1 MVLRRRL
8 PSYVAALLI
17 AAGWLA
23 APSYAQTQPPATA
36 PQVPTA
42 PQSPNAPS
50 TTAPSTNAPPAPS
63 TAPTTT
69 TPTAPA
75 NQPAATNPNP
85 QVGPNAVAQVQPNLA
100 VRAPANNQNFSL
112 ARVPNM
118 IGDQTGGGGAQI
130 VTTGIVSQT
139 LSHPTLT
146 NGRLNIAENN
156 SPVVGDR
163 VYFSYRHFNA
173 ASSLDYLNGTPTGG
187 SADQSINR
195 FMFGIERQ
203 FTDTSSLEFR
213 LPFNAQLDSNL
224 LVSQFNANQ
233 ASVPYNATNFELGN
247 INLIFK
253 QALIDAEYFYFSGG
267 VGLNVPTAP
276 DVKVRTRIDDPQ
288 FSVFDYSRNPPT
300 FVGVT
305 NLNYDNQTTVRN
317 QTANLSPYLSAAYRP
332 SDRSFVQGF
341 LQWDLPLGRSSVA
354 IDETYTIGGSPT
366 ARQSS
371 RGDLEQ
377 QVLMRANVG
386 LGRWLRYRDSSRY
399 FHSIAAMFEV
409 HYTTALNDA
418 EIVGPFQLSTIS
430 PPSTSQTSVG
440 NIANRVDVVNLTAGL
455 PMVVGRT
462 TITNAFTV
470 PVRSDLN
477 RAFDFEYSLLID
489 RRF

>member
-1 MVLRRRL
+1 
-8 PSYVAALLI
+8 
-17 AAGWLA
+17 
-23 APSYAQTQPPATA
+23 
-36 PQVPTA
+36 
-42 PQSPNAPS
+42 
-50 TTAPSTNAPPAPS
+50 
-63 TAPTTT
+63 
-69 TPTAPA
+69 
-75 NQPAATNPNP
+75 
-85 QVGPNAVAQVQPNLA
+85 
-100 VRAPANNQNFSL
+100 
-112 ARVPNM
+112 M
-118 IGDQTGGGGAQI
+118 IGDLPGVAGTQI

-173 ASSLDYLNGTPTGG
+173 ASSLDYLNGAPAGG
-187 SADQSINR
+187 SADQNINR

-224 LVSQFNANQ
+224 LVSQFNADQ
-233 ASVPYNATNFELGN
+233 PSVPYNATNFELGN

-253 QALIDAEYFYFSGG
+253 QSLIDAEYFYFSGG

-288 FSVFDYSRNPPT
+288 FRVFDYSRNPPT

-305 NLNYDNQTTVRN
+305 DLNYDNQTTVRN

-386 LGRWLRYRDSSRY
+386 FGRWMRYRDSSRY

-418 EIVGPFQLSTIS
+418 EIVGPFRLSTIS

-440 NIANRVDVVNLTAGL
+440 NFANRVDVVNLTAGL
-455 PMVVGRT
+455 PMVVGLT

-470 PVRSDLN
+470 PVRGDLN